1 MEDLFSFFE
10 DVVYYLDISGNL
22 KIIKEIVWKFKKL
35 VMVRACLLVYRFIL
49 LISLYLYDNVF
60 LCSIIIIFIEYFGIF
75 VI

>member
-60 LCSIIIIFIEYFGIF
+60 LCSIIFIFIEYFGIF

>member
-35 VMVRACLLVYRFIL
+35 VMVRVC
-49 LISLYLYDNVF
+49 
-60 LCSIIIIFIEYFGIF
+60 
-75 VI
+75 

>member
-35 VMVRACLLVYRFIL
+35 VMVRVCLLVYRFIL